1 MIADV
6 LRQARISQ
14 FCRQVPKLL
23 EEITGCGG
31 AGFDFNGV
39 QIFAPVNAYINFKTA
54 AFTIVV
60 HVWLL
65 AVVQL
70 GFVEFGYNPGFE
82 NRPAQGV
89 MS

>member
-1 MIADV
+1 MLSALQYAGHILPGHQSALRASLRIDTAIDDMIADV

-39 QIFAPVNAYINFKTA
+39 QIFAPVN
-54 AFTIVV
+54 
-60 HVWLL
+60 
-65 AVVQL
+65 
-70 GFVEFGYNPGFE
+70 E
-82 NRPAQGV
+82 
-89 MS
+89 